1 MKKCL
6 LFCWLALAAQS
17 ALAQST
23 DSVRLIVR
31 SDDIGM
37 CHAVNLACLQVY
49 NQGVSRTVEVLP
61 TAPWLMEAVAM
72 LRTAPGYDVGIHLC
86 LTSEWETLRWRPL
99 TPAKS
104 LVDADG
110 YLPAFVWPNPGSPQR
125 AALLNLT
132 PNLAEMEAELRAQI
146 EMTKRLLPQA
156 SHLSCHMAFEHGK
169 PEWRQLV
176 EKLAQ
181 EYGLPLAL
189 PASVKGL
196 RFGGN
201 QKTPAQKEAELA
213 DLLQNLAPG
222 TYLLV
227 EHPGYDIDEM
237 RTIGHRGYENVGAD
251 RQGVTQAFTSPRV
264 WQVVQQRGIRLMS
277 VGEVLREGRK

>member
-1 MKKCL
+1 MKTLL
-6 LFCWLALAAQS
+6 LFCWLAIAARLALGQGA
-17 ALAQST
+17 
-23 DSVRLIVR
+23 DSVRVIIR

-49 NQGVSRTVEVLP
+49 QQGISRTVEVLP
-61 TAPWLMEAVAM
+61 TSPWLMEAVQL
-72 LRTAPGYDVGIHLC
+72 LRAAPGYDVGIHLC

-110 YLPAFVWPNPGSPQR
+110 YLPAFVWPNPNAPER
-125 AALLNLT
+125 AALLNLAPSLSELET
-132 PNLAEMEAELRAQI
+132 ELRAQI
-146 EMTKRLLPQA
+146 ELTKRLLPQA
-156 SHLSCHMAFEHGK
+156 SHLSCHMAFDHAK

-181 EYGLPLAL
+181 EYGLPLTL

-196 RFGGN
+196 RFGGS

-213 DLLQNLAPG
+213 ELLQGLAPG

-251 RQGVTQAFTSPRV
+251 RQGVTRAFTSPRV

-277 VGEVLREGRK
+277 VGELLREQRR